1 MDMMQTQYWEGIKM
15 FLKSANKNIVLA
27 NDAILIPLV
36 WMFSCLSD
44 YKSCINRYFEMS
56 IASTHLHN

>member
-1 MDMMQTQYWEGIKM
+1 M

-27 NDAILIPLV
+27 NDAILISLV